1 MRRFVSCI
9 FFKAVCIFQ
18 YWLNDNDSESDTNN
32 EHDFH
37 DHDSKNDNSDDGTV
51 SPQCGSKSPLI
62 VSDRD
67 HLYVGRYDNFLLFL
81 TSCKR
86 LLGIVW

>member
-18 YWLNDNDSESDTNN
+18 YWFNDNDSESDINN

-37 DHDSKNDNSDDGTV
+37 DQNSKNDFSDDETV
-51 SPQCGSKSPLI
+51 SPPCGRKSPFI

-67 HLYVGRYDNFLLFL
+67 HLYVGRYYNFLLFL
-81 TSCKR
+81 SSCKR